1 MKYLS
6 SATSSAGKEVSRC
19 VKRLYIRQK
28 HGLVQAFLGEA
39 IVVVPWFHLF
49 HHRLNVGI
57 GTQLAVVL
65 IITEHGAHVTLG
77 ESEHVVELRR
87 LGYVPVDVVSARKV
101 IQRDR

>member
-1 MKYLS
+1 MTVVYRML
-6 SATSSAGKEVSRC
+6 T
-19 VKRLYIRQK
+19 
-28 HGLVQAFLGEA
+28 
-39 IVVVPWFHLF
+39 VVVPRLHFR
-49 HHRLNVGI
+49 HHGFDIGI

-87 LGYVPVDVVSARKV
+87 LGYVPVDVVAAQKV